1 MLTAQGKITMYTM
14 KPSKNQDA
22 LTKYAHVLNT
32 MTLKNIRNI
41 SEIHTRAI
49 RGMAESMQRRMVE
62 IGSIRDPLTISNLW
76 DEDEINE
83 ITDRVHEYQ
92 HEIAN
97 ASQEISREWQ
107 QLIGAWSQDY
117 KEGVNTSLNDAEA
130 NAPDGL
136 DVFVSPLKSS
146 FDNAFMNLSRMQG
159 LSLKMFDEIKHN
171 MDGLMNGAQ
180 AQEHGSEERQS
191 NAKRKD
197 MSKIP
202 VIQGKKKRQ

>member
-1 MLTAQGKITMYTM
+1 M
-14 KPSKNQDA
+14 KPIKNQDA

-32 MTLKNIRNI
+32 MTIKNIRNI
-41 SEIHTRAI
+41 SEIHTHAI

-62 IGSIRDPLTISNLW
+62 VGSIRDPLTAPNLW
-76 DEDEINE
+76 DVDEIND
-83 ITDRVHEYQ
+83 ITDRVREYQ

-97 ASQEISREWQ
+97 ASQEISKE
-107 QLIGAWSQDY
+107 LLDLMGNWSKDY
-117 KEGVNTSLNDAEA
+117 KEGINTSLNEAEA

-146 FDNAFMNLSRMQG
+146 FDNAFMNFSRMQE

-171 MDGLMNGAQ
+171 VDGIMNGAQ
-180 AQEHGSEERQS
+180 AKEHASTGHQS
-191 NAKRKD
+191 SAKRKE

-202 VIQGKKKRQ
+202 IIQGKKKR

>member
-41 SEIHTRAI
+41 SEINTHAI

-62 IGSIRDPLTISNLW
+62 IGSIRDPLKISNLW

-97 ASQEISREWQ
+97 ASQKISREWQ
-107 QLIGAWSQDY
+107 ELIGGWSQD
-117 KEGVNTSLNDAEA
+117 
-130 NAPDGL
+130 
-136 DVFVSPLKSS
+136 
-146 FDNAFMNLSRMQG
+146 
-159 LSLKMFDEIKHN
+159 LSLIH
-171 MDGLMNGAQ
+171 
-180 AQEHGSEERQS
+180 
-191 NAKRKD
+191 
-197 MSKIP
+197 I
-202 VIQGKKKRQ
+202 